1 MGFTWRDG
9 TWREREREGRRGRE
23 EGKERERDQKPMTTS
38 IIRLLKLYRVKS
50 VSKHGMNIE
59 RIFLH

>member
-1 MGFTWRDG
+1 M
-9 TWREREREGRRGRE
+9 EREREGRRGRE

-50 VSKHGMNIE
+50 VSKHGINIE